1 MSYNTWHDYG
11 YGFCVSRLNKT
22 ALKRIEQTFNVDEDD
37 KNYLDEDDLVD
48 FWDNWLQETVDYLNE
63 KYESKSFIYST
74 DFDGDMYIMFAV
86 SYPWYSSEKDKS
98 RTTKE
103 IDEIFCEYMKP
114 IVGNENFSISCIDY
128 CDVENGG

>member
-1 MSYNTWHDYG
+1 MSYSTYHNYG

-22 ALKRIEQTFNVDEDD
+22 ALERIEQTFDYD
-37 KNYLDEDDLVD
+37 KNSDDAFKYLSGY
-48 FWDNWLQETVDYLNE
+48 WDIWLQETVDYLNE

-74 DFDGDMYIMFAV
+74 DFDGDTYIMFAAN
-86 SYPWYSSEKDKS
+86 YPWHSSEKDKS
-98 RTTKE
+98 RTTAE

>member
-22 ALKRIEQTFNVDEDD
+22 ALKRIEQTFDYDKDSDD
-37 KNYLDEDDLVD
+37 ALDYLSDC
-48 FWDNWLQETVDYLNE
+48 WDIWLQETVDYLNE

-74 DFDGDMYIMFAV
+74 DFNGDIYIMFAV
-86 SYPWYSSEKDKS
+86 SYPWYISEKDKS

-103 IDEIFCEYMKP
+103 IDEIFCEYMKS

>member
-11 YGFCVSRLNKT
+11 YGFCVSHLNKA
-22 ALKRIEQTFNVDEDD
+22 ALERIEQTFDYD
-37 KNYLDEDDLVD
+37 KNSDDAFEYLSDY
-48 FWDNWLQETVDYLNE
+48 WDIWLQETVDYLNE

-74 DFDGDMYIMFAV
+74 DFDGDMYIMFSAN
-86 SYPWYSSEKDKS
+86 YPWYSSEKDKS
-98 RTTKE
+98 RTTTE

>member
-22 ALKRIEQTFNVDEDD
+22 ALKRIEQTFDYDKDSDD
-37 KNYLDEDDLVD
+37 ALDYLSDC
-48 FWDNWLQETVDYLNE
+48 WDIWLQETVDYLNE

-74 DFDGDMYIMFAV
+74 DFYGDIYIMFAV
-86 SYPWYSSEKDKS
+86 SYPWYISEKDKS
-98 RTTKE
+98 RTTTE
-103 IDEIFCEYMKP
+103 IDEILSTYMKS

>member
-22 ALKRIEQTFNVDEDD
+22 ALKRIEQTFDYDKDSDD
-37 KNYLDEDDLVD
+37 AFEYVSDC
-48 FWDNWLQETVDYLNE
+48 WDVWLQETVDYLNE

-74 DFDGDMYIMFAV
+74 DFDGDTYIMFAV
-86 SYPWYSSEKDKS
+86 SYPWYISEKDKS
-98 RTTKE
+98 RTTTE
-103 IDEIFCEYMKP
+103 IDEIFCEYMKS